1 MAELDCYFSMVFK
14 PRQEASRNKQ
24 PRLGGRDDEVHVSA
38 GAAAAGDRPSV
49 GAATVMEQDDSCI
62 CTDECQCNVR
72 KNRPYRLQL

>member
-49 GAATVMEQDDSCI
+49 GAATVMEQDDDV
-62 CTDECQCNVR
+62 TLLLNTTALNLGANDGGV
-72 KNRPYRLQL
+72 